1 MKTATGITL
10 LAIGAILTFA
20 VTANLWFFNIH
31 IAGVVIMLAGLAGLF
46 IPRRT
51 YSSLNRRMVQ
61 RRTRTWP
68 NGQVVETKETSY
80 PPYVVTASPG
90 AGPEQAGLP
99 SVPSI
104 PPDPPTQSVMTGE
117 PGPGPRQQS
126 GPSITPDPMVRKVMT
141 PGATESAPGGGGED
155 EIIEQLRDD

>member
-80 PPYVVTASPG
+80 PPYVVTASPA

-99 SVPSI
+99 GVPSI
-104 PPDPPTQSVMTGE
+104 PPDPPPQSEMTEE
-117 PGPGPRQQS
+117 PGRPQQS

-141 PGATESAPGGGGED
+141 PGATAPAPGGGGED